1 MALPD
6 EVFDE
11 LPSPAWLLDEEY
23 RPDFR
28 TVYGRLAREAHQIDV
43 AIRKIRLS
51 GVSLGREELGA
62 PSRIRVILAEI
73 DILTMASE
81 AESLAARPNG
91 RWRLKLIIEM
101 LETGTLDVRS
111 APLGGWAP
119 DFSVFSGGELP
130 WSTLVGPHWFER
142 PYPHRGP
149 ALASVHHG
157 EGARRLAR
165 RFHHLWEDA
174 HDVRT
179 PLVETLQDG
188 LHRVPIPP
196 DPSPLDSGSP

>member
-1 MALPD
+1 MAFPD
-6 EVFDE
+6 EVFDDP
-11 LPSPAWLLDEEY
+11 PSPAWLLDEEH

-28 TVYGRLAREAHQIDV
+28 TVYGRLAREAHRIDV

-62 PSRIRVILAEI
+62 PAGIRLILAEI
-73 DILTMASE
+73 DVLAMASE

-101 LETGTLDVRS
+101 LETGALDVRS

-119 DFSVFSGGELP
+119 DFSIFSGSELP
-130 WSTLVGPHWFER
+130 HSTLVGPHWFER

-149 ALASVHHG
+149 ALASVHQG

-165 RFHHLWEDA
+165 RFHQLWEEA
-174 HDVRT
+174 HDVRS
-179 PLVETLQDG
+179 PLLETLQEG
-188 LHRVPIPP
+188 LHRVAFPR
-196 DPSPLDSGSP
+196 DPAP